1 MTPLS
6 LSTIKMTLLR
16 WVWSSPPASVQ
27 SICKSMKHGVLQV
40 YACSM
45 ECARPGNG
53 RELILISREVRR
65 ARQDVL
71 IHGSSSPV
79 TCMSCD
85 AISSNEPMVLSS
97 QTKPGYILFRA
108 PKWTRA
114 ALSQP
119 ACLGCTVSL
128 LLFLRYTHWLLCIK
142 SNLGQHPGKDSNCT
156 LDHV

>member
-1 MTPLS
+1 MTTFTQHNQDDS
-6 LSTIKMTLLR
+6 ASTSG
-16 WVWSSPPASVQ
+16 VFFP
-27 SICKSMKHGVLQV
+27 SICPVHLQKYETWCVQV

-142 SNLGQHPGKDSNCT
+142 SDLGQRPGKDSNCT
-156 LDHV
+156 SDHV